1 MYEVEFTNKNLIIT
15 DPCYLDNVMNKDNLT
30 DGLRNYWDKFC
41 NYLHSD
47 LGDLSRFG
55 FTNGFACGTK
65 YGDWSCTLYN
75 VDYDPRDIKT
85 FDQLMEAYG
94 KTVTENNKGCGEF
107 CADAGMVCVVDSE
120 EIQKFNPYF
129 FEWAMY
135 HKWCVAGVHN
145 FTGTVGVIDI
155 ENSNSKYRDVNR
167 ILYGVAKNPDTPF
180 GKNFITFQ
188 TGY

>member
-15 DPCYLDNVMNKDNLT
+15 DPCYLDNMMNEDNMT
-30 DGLRNYWDKFC
+30 DELRDYWHKFF
-41 NYLHSD
+41 NHLHGD

-55 FTNGFACGTK
+55 FKNGFACGTK

-120 EIQKFNPYF
+120 EVQKFNPYF
-129 FEWAMY
+129 FEWAY
-135 HKWCVAGVHN
+135 FHKYCVASIFK

-155 ENSNSKYRDVNR
+155 VNENSKYKDTNR